1 MNVIA
6 IGAHPDDIELGC
18 GGALLRHVAAG
29 DRVTMLVMT
38 TGERGPQD
46 AVSRVIEQEEAARL
60 IGADLVWGGLADGA
74 IPHDRDTVALI
85 DDIVRRCGAD
95 VMYTHA
101 PNDSHQ
107 DHVNTSAS
115 SISAARKLS
124 RVLCY
129 QAPSTKG
136 FEPTVFVDVEDT
148 MSGKIEALEAHRS
161 QVLRCDMVDLEAI
174 EAASRYWGYQARM
187 RYAEAFETPR
197 FVWDIARRSSSTAM
211 LVGDTRRTT
220 TLPRGVPAVMPQ
232 VGPSL
237 VAQVVAG
244 AVAKPA

>member
-1 MNVIA
+1 MNVLA

-60 IGADLVWGGLADGA
+60 IGADLVWGGLSDGA
-74 IPHDRDTVALI
+74 ITHDRETVALI
-85 DDIVRRCGAD
+85 DDVVRRCDAD

-101 PNDSHQ
+101 SNDSHQ
-107 DHVNTSAS
+107 DHVNTAAS
-115 SISAARKLS
+115 SLSAARKLS

-129 QAPSTKG
+129 QAPSTNG
-136 FEPTVFVDVEDT
+136 FDPTVFVDVEDT
-148 MSGKIEALEAHRS
+148 LPGKIEALEAHRS
-161 QVLRCDMVDLEAI
+161 QVLRCDLVDLEAL
-174 EAASRYWGYQARM
+174 EAAGRYWGYKARM

-197 FVWDIARRSSSTAM
+197 FVWDIARRTTSTAM

-220 TLPRGVPAVMPQ
+220 TLPRAVPSVVP
-232 VGPSL
+232 
-237 VAQVVAG
+237 QVVAHAPAA

>member
-1 MNVIA
+1 MNVLA

-18 GGALLRHVAAG
+18 AGALLRHVAAG

-60 IGADLVWGGLADGA
+60 IGADLVWGGLSDGA
-74 IPHDRDTVALI
+74 ITHDRETVGLI
-85 DDIVRRCGAD
+85 DEVIRRCRAE
-95 VMYTHA
+95 VVYTHSA
-101 PNDSHQ
+101 NDSHQ

-115 SISAARKLS
+115 SISAARKMS

-129 QAPSTKG
+129 QAPSTTT
-136 FEPTVFVDVEDT
+136 FEPTVFVDVEET
-148 MSGKIEALEAHRS
+148 LSGKIEALEAHRS

-174 EAASRYWGYQARM
+174 EAASRYWGYQSRL

-197 FVWDIARRSSSTAM
+197 FVWDIARRAASTAM

-220 TLPRGVPAVMPQ
+220 TLPRAVPNVVPQ
-232 VGPSL
+232 LPTSV
-237 VAQVVAG
+237 VATVPAG

>member
-1 MNVIA
+1 
-6 IGAHPDDIELGC
+6 
-18 GGALLRHVAAG
+18 
-29 DRVTMLVMT
+29 MLVMT

-46 AVSRVIEQEEAARL
+46 AVSRVIEQEEAARI
-60 IGADLVWGGLADGA
+60 IGADLVWGGLSDGSIA
-74 IPHDRDTVALI
+74 HDRETVGLI
-85 DDIVRRCGAD
+85 DDVIRKCRAD
-95 VMYTHA
+95 VVYTHA
-101 PNDSHQ
+101 SNDSHQ

-115 SISAARKLS
+115 AISASRKLS

-129 QAPSTKG
+129 QSPSTTG
-136 FEPTVFVDVEDT
+136 FEPTVFVDVEET
-148 MSGKIEALEAHRS
+148 LSGKLEALEAHRS

-197 FVWDIARRSSSTAM
+197 FVWDIARRATSTAV

-220 TLPRGVPAVMPQ
+220 TLPRAVPNVVPQ
-232 VGPSL
+232 LPAAK
-237 VAQVVAG
+237 VAQVPAG